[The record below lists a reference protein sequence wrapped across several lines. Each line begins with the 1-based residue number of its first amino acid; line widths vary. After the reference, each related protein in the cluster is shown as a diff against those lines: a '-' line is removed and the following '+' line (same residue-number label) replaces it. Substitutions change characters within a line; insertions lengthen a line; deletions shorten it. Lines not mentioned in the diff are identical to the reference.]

1 MKKKVLSVLTALTL
15 MGFIANPVAAKEY
28 QVDSAHSKIGFSVT
42 HLQLSEVEGRFNDF
56 SGKFDW
62 NADNPASSSLTFT
75 AKTDSVNTDN
85 AKRDSHLKN
94 DDFFAADKYPELK
107 FESTKIEKLSGDRY
121 NVTGNLTAHGV
132 TKKISVPATIKGPV
146 DLFGDGKE
154 SLGFRATFKINR
166 IDYGIG
172 SGWKGGSDKVVGHD
186 VFITVQGEAH
196 E

>member
-1 MKKKVLSVLTALTL
+1 M
-15 MGFIANPVAAKEY
+15 
-28 QVDSAHSKIGFSVT
+28 T

-75 AKTDSVNTDN
+75 AQTDRVNTDN
-85 AKRDSHLKN
+85 AKRDSHLKT

-107 FESTKIEKLSGDRY
+107 FESTKIEKLSGERY

-146 DLFGDGKE
+146 DLFGDGKQ

-172 SGWKGGSDKVVGHD
+172 AGWKGGSDKVVGHD

>member
-1 MKKKVLSVLTALTL
+1 MKKKVLSALTALTL

-75 AKTDSVNTDN
+75 AQTDSVNTDN
-85 AKRDSHLKN
+85 AKRDSHLKT

-107 FESTKIEKLSGDRY
+107 FESTKIEKLSGERY

-146 DLFGDGKE
+146 DLFGDGKQ

-172 SGWKGGSDKVVGHD
+172 AGWKGGSDKVVGHD

>member
-1 MKKKVLSVLTALTL
+1 MKKKVLSALTALTL

-28 QVDSAHSKIGFSVT
+28 EVDSAHSKIGFSVT

-75 AKTDSVNTDN
+75 ARTDSVNTDN
-85 AKRDSHLKN
+85 AKRDSHLKT

-107 FESTKIEKLSGDRY
+107 FESTKIEKLSGERY

-146 DLFGDGKE
+146 DLFGDGKQ

-172 SGWKGGSDKVVGHD
+172 AGWKGGSDKVVGHD

>member
-15 MGFIANPVAAKEY
+15 MGFIANPVGAKEY

-107 FESTKIEKLSGDRY
+107 FESTKTEKLSGDRY

>member
-28 QVDSAHSKIGFSVT
+28 EVDSAHSKIGFSVT

-62 NADNPASSSLTFT
+62 NADKPASSSLSFT
-75 AKTDSVNTDN
+75 AKTNSVNTDN
-85 AKRDSHLKN
+85 AKRDSHLKT

-107 FESTKIEKLSGDRY
+107 FESTKIEKLSGERY

-146 DLFGDGKE
+146 DLFGDGKQ

-172 SGWKGGSDKVVGHD
+172 AGWKGGSDKVVGHD

>member
-1 MKKKVLSVLTALTL
+1 MKKKVLSALTALTL

-28 QVDSAHSKIGFSVT
+28 EVDSAHSKIGFSVT

-75 AKTDSVNTDN
+75 AQTDSVNTDN
-85 AKRDSHLKN
+85 AKRDSHLKT

-107 FESTKIEKLSGDRY
+107 FESTKIEKLSGERY

-146 DLFGDGKE
+146 DLFGDGKQ

-172 SGWKGGSDKVVGHD
+172 AGWKGGSDKVVGHD

>member
-1 MKKKVLSVLTALTL
+1 MKKKVLSALTALTL